1 MSPLQGD
8 SKINDLETNEITPAD
23 FTVKSPEVASTIVSI
38 VAVCAVFVTVGIIAV
53 IFRKKIYFKKKK
65 DKSDEI
71 VSILYLELIG
81 LGQLKICREK
91 VQP

>member
-1 MSPLQGD
+1 MCILQDD
-8 SKINDLETNEITPAD
+8 SKVNDLETNELAPAD

-38 VAVCAVFVTVGIIAV
+38 VAVCAVFFTVGIIAV

-71 VSILYLELIG
+71 VSSFDQLTSLEK
-81 LGQLKICREK
+81 LKICRGK
-91 VQP
+91 VQL